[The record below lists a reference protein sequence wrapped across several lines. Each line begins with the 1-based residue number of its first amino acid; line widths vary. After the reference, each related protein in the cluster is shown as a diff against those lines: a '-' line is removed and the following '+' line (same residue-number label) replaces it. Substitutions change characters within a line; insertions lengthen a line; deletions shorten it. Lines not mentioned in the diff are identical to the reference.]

1 MSGKIHNSKLV
12 EPFLLDAGYRSAFA
26 EEDFRRIGIYACC
39 NGLHFDGRVGQLWQ
53 LGLKFAQVSDVP
65 LETVAFAAIRRFG
78 RNF

>member
-1 MSGKIHNSKLV
+1 MTRVTVALSPRKI
-12 EPFLLDAGYRSAFA
+12 FAGSAFTLA
-26 EEDFRRIGIYACC
+26 AT
-39 NGLHFDGRVGQLWQ
+39 GLHFDGRVGQLWQ